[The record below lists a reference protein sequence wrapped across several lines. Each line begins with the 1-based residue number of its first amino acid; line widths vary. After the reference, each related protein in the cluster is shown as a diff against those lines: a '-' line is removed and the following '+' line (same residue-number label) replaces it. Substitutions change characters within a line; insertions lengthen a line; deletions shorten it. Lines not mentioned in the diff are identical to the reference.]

1 MKEKLQQFITL
12 TVNRREY
19 EIPVGNNRGDMP
31 QSETLAHTLRDRLH
45 LMVLKLGCGQGA
57 CGCCTVIMDG
67 RAVTSCM
74 VLTMDCDGSSI
85 TTIEGLADPET
96 GDLTGLQQAFVDN
109 CGFQCGFC
117 TSGIIMTARALLD
130 EKPCPTEEEV
140 RDALAGNYC
149 RCGTHY
155 TAVESIM
162 AYVEKRR
169 SEE

>member
-12 TVNRREY
+12 TVNRRNIRDTRKETT
-19 EIPVGNNRGDMP
+19 GDMP
-31 QSETLAHTLRDRLH
+31 QSETLAHTEDRASSYGPETG
-45 LMVLKLGCGQGA
+45 MRAGA

-67 RAVTSCM
+67 RAVASCM

-130 EKPCPTEEEV
+130 EKPLP
-140 RDALAGNYC
+140 
-149 RCGTHY
+149 H
-155 TAVESIM
+155 
-162 AYVEKRR
+162 
-169 SEE
+169 